1 MWRPPSLPMINE
13 CASSSDLSIVMRSP
27 CAGDAPCLAQETR
40 KRRDLQLAL
49 HALACSSRCTFS
61 AQQACCTSRDPL
73 RDEIREVGRR
83 LSLADTQTGRY
94 GRLYSR
100 RRLDSTRSCRRSTLL
115 ACSDPFRTSLVRSC
129 IPIVTGTALGLTLPS
144 VCVLVVYFLRTPSHG
159 AQSNSYSGASSRE
172 HGPRVYAICR
182 PELG

>member
-1 MWRPPSLPMINE
+1 MRLDPSLRRFGVPTDNLFVSSNSIPPYLVKSLSCTLWRPPGCTPHTVHE
-13 CASSSDLSIVMRSP
+13 
-27 CAGDAPCLAQETR
+27 ETEI
-40 KRRDLQLAL
+40 
-49 HALACSSRCTFS
+49 
-61 AQQACCTSRDPL
+61 QQASK
-73 RDEIREVGRR
+73 G